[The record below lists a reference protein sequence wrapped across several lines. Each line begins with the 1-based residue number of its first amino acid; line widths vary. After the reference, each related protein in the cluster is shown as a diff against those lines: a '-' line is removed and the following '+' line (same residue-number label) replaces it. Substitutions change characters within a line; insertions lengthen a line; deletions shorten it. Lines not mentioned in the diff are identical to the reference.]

1 VRIVVGQ
8 LFCDNVSGRRTVS
21 FVNPTCIHREEQA
34 VATVRYL
41 VRDVD
46 AALPFYEALG
56 FTLGD
61 RWGPPFAIVE
71 RGDLA
76 LWLSGPGTS
85 AAKPM
90 PDGAKPESGG
100 WNRIVIELDDIDATV
115 AALKATGTRFR
126 NEPISGP
133 GGKQVLVEDP
143 SGNPIELFEAK
154 KA

>member
-1 VRIVVGQ
+1 M
-8 LFCDNVSGRRTVS
+8 
-21 FVNPTCIHREEQA
+21 
-34 VATVRYL
+34 ATVRYM

-46 AALPFYEALG
+46 AALPFYEAIG
-56 FTLGD
+56 FTLAD
-61 RWGPPFAIVE
+61 RRGPPFAIVE

-76 LWLSGPGTS
+76 LWLSGTGTS

-90 PDGAKPESGG
+90 PDGANPEPGG
-100 WNRIVIELDDIDATV
+100 WNRIVIDVDDINATV
-115 AALKATGTRFR
+115 AALKAVGARFR

-154 KA
+154 QA